1 MVGVQLSIDLVLII
15 THYRLRTIKSAY
27 GLGHFALSRPYLQY
41 LLFFFEKVI

>member
-27 GLGHFALSRPYLQY
+27 GLDHFALNRPYLQY
-41 LLFFFEKVI
+41 LLFFSKK